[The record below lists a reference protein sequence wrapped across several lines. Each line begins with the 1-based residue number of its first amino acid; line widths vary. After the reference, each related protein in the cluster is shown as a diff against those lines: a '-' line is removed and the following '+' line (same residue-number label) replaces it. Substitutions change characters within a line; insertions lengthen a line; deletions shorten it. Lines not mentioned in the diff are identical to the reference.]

1 MAGKLGRALVLLVLL
16 AAALITQAPL
26 AVFLL
31 AFALVLLVLL
41 RLDAAYLR
49 RQVTAELLVPDKP
62 VIQGEDFTLTVRLR
76 NRSRLPIPALVV
88 LLNAADE
95 WGGGQITLRC
105 AAMLGGKE
113 SAEQRIT
120 LNAGKSGVWSI
131 AVRGITLRDHLGV
144 FTAACPAAAQSR
156 SICVLPAAAAGKA
169 KAETAP
175 DEDGDEADTRA
186 ALGGSYELREYR
198 DGDTLKQ
205 VHWKLNAKLDRLMV
219 REPLTA
225 LRAALT
231 PGGDLDGAEEWGDF
245 PQQAAKHRKNPPKRK
260 KERTALSR
268 RGATD
273 PGSGLKFVDRVLV
286 STQRP
291 AAHPALWLAADAA
304 LLLALTFGLLLVLS
318 TGFGIAVPLWVWP
331 AAAAFCAGWALF
343 LRAPQALRRW
353 GLLAG
358 VIVYLVVLFICQRN
372 FLAGAQQCA
381 GNIAQSLNARLG
393 SALPVAQGGS
403 AAQLGLFLLLLGP
416 LMWFGIVYFGSLLT
430 LLWQGFYTFDDFTM
444 SVTPELT
451 LANIRA
457 LFNPAN
463 YDIIVRT
470 LTMAVAVTIASAILA
485 FPMAWYM
492 ARYTSGKMKAFFY
505 IAVMLPMWASYIV
518 KAYAWTLLLAKDGV
532 AQWFLQHLGLEPL
545 LTAFLTLPAVGG
557 NTLSTSGL
565 GRFLVFLYIWLPFM
579 ILPVQAALERLPP
592 SLLQASADLGARP
605 RQTFR
610 YVVLPLAIPGIA
622 AGSIFTFSLTLGD
635 FIVPQLVGPPGYF
648 IGNMVYSQQGAIGNM
663 PMAAAFTLVPIVLIA
678 LYLAFV
684 KRLGAFDAL

>member
-144 FTAACPAAAQSR
+144 FTAACPAAVQSQ

-198 DGDTLKQ
+198 DGDTIKQ
-205 VHWKLNAKLDRLMV
+205 VHWKLSAKLDRLMV

-260 KERTALSR
+260 KRTYCPEPAR
-268 RGATD
+268 RCD

-372 FLAGAQQCA
+372 FFGRCAAVRREHCPKPERPPWQRAAG
-381 GNIAQSLNARLG
+381 GPGR
-393 SALPVAQGGS
+393 S
-403 AAQLGLFLLLLGP
+403 AAQLGLFLLLAALPVTGALAAAALRRADALLLD
-416 LMWFGIVYFGSLLT
+416 LMLLPVVV
-430 LLWQGFYTFDDFTM
+430 LLA
-444 SVTPELT
+444 
-451 LANIRA
+451 LAGA
-457 LFNPAN
+457 APA
-463 YDIIVRT
+463 VPAC
-470 LTMAVAVTIASAILA
+470 L
-485 FPMAWYM
+485 
-492 ARYTSGKMKAFFY
+492 
-505 IAVMLPMWASYIV
+505 
-518 KAYAWTLLLAKDGV
+518 LLLAGWMGAWAASCSVQRRALWGRRDTENYRQNLCRHYNIQKSAALAAGGLCLALALPCWWLLRPALGVPLGWLQPAAQRVESAALSTAITWLPRVSGGRLNIQVEAAAGGV
-532 AQWFLQHLGLEPL
+532 ADGALNQGGGIQVSGVTDLA
-545 LTAFLTLPAVGG
+545 LTASDKPEETVYLRG
-557 NTLSTSGL
+557 
-565 GRFLVFLYIWLPFM
+565 
-579 ILPVQAALERLPP
+579 
-592 SLLQASADLGARP
+592 
-605 RQTFR
+605 
-610 YVVLPLAIPGIA
+610 
-622 AGSIFTFSLTLGD
+622 
-635 FIVPQLVGPPGYF
+635 F
-648 IGNMVYSQQGAIGNM
+648 IGGSYDGTTWQA
-663 PMAAAFTLVPIVLIA
+663 PDAD
-678 LYLAFV
+678 
-684 KRLGAFDAL
+684 AFDSAAMNWKPRITPG